1 MPNRMSHKVRSG
13 SANLIKAAVC
23 TAMSAPM
30 RARMNL
36 DNVRCS
42 LAYVGHGSK
51 ITAVYRLVQKKGT
64 VLLST
69 SLACR
74 NFLATLLPF
83 FCSTLYNV
91 RATLAERAS
100 ELCQPGVPFVG
111 SHCLG
116 FIHECI
122 GPGHCAAGALWLPE
136 KVHMRCLLR
145 S

>member
-1 MPNRMSHKVRSG
+1 
-13 SANLIKAAVC
+13 
-23 TAMSAPM
+23 M

-36 DNVRCS
+36 DNVRSS

-51 ITAVYRLVQKKGT
+51 ITAV
-64 VLLST
+64 
-69 SLACR
+69 
-74 NFLATLLPF
+74 
-83 FCSTLYNV
+83 YNV

-111 SHCLG
+111 SHCRG

-136 KVHMRCLLR
+136 YICAACCDLET
-145 S
+145 